1 MNLPNSIT
9 LARLVLT
16 AVFIAAASLHGR
28 AWDIVALVTFIIAA
42 ISDFV
47 DGYLARKLNLVTS
60 LGKLLDPLA
69 DKILVSAA
77 FVYLT
82 PGFCPVWATALII
95 GREFLVTGL
104 RQIAI
109 EKGQVLA
116 ADNLGKW
123 KTTFQLTFCITS
135 LVWIVTAANPDNP
148 LHKLS
153 HPDAWLAPISLW
165 AAVALTAL
173 SGFNYLWKSRTLLKD

>member
-16 AVFIAAASLHGR
+16 AVFIIAASLRGPSG
-28 AWDIVALVTFIIAA
+28 DLLALVTFIIAA

-82 PGFCPVWATALII
+82 PEYCPVWATALII

-109 EKGQVLA
+109 EKGQVIA

-123 KTTFQLTFCITS
+123 KTTFQLTFCITA
-135 LVWIVTAANPDNP
+135 LVWIVVQNNTDSI

-153 HPDAWLAPISLW
+153 HKDGLLLQISLW
-165 AAVALTAL
+165 GAVALTAL

>member
-1 MNLPNSIT
+1 VNLPNSIT

-16 AVFIAAASLHGR
+16 VVFIAAASIHR
-28 AWDIVALVTFIIAA
+28 NSWDIVALCTFIIAA

-77 FVYLT
+77 FVHLT
-82 PGFCPVWATALII
+82 PSYCPVWATALII

-109 EKGQVLA
+109 EKGQIIA

-123 KTTFQLTFCITS
+123 KTTFQLTFCITA
-135 LVWIVTAANPDNP
+135 LVWIVVKDTPDSL
-148 LHKLS
+148 LHTLS
-153 HPDAWLAPISLW
+153 HENGPLLQISLW
-165 AAVALTAL
+165 GAVALTGL
-173 SGFNYLWKSRTLLKD
+173 SGFNYLWKSRGLLKD

>member
-1 MNLPNSIT
+1 MNLPNTIT

-16 AVFIAAASLHGR
+16 AAFVVAASVRGPTGDLL
-28 AWDIVALVTFIIAA
+28 ALITFVIAA

-69 DKILVSAA
+69 DKILVSVA

-82 PGFCPVWATALII
+82 PTYCPVWATALII

-109 EKGQVLA
+109 EKGQVIA

-123 KTTFQLTFCITS
+123 KTTFQLTFCITA
-135 LVWIVTAANPDNP
+135 LVWIVVEHNPGTL
-148 LHKLS
+148 LHTLS
-153 HPDAWLAPISLW
+153 HEDGWILRISLW
-165 AAVALTAL
+165 GAVALTAL
-173 SGFNYLWKSRTLLKD
+173 SGLNYLWKSRGLLRD